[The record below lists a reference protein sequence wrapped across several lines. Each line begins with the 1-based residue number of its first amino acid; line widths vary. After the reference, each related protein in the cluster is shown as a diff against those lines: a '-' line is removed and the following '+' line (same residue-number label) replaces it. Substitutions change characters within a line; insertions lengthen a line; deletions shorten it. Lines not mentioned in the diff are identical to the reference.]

1 MTIPRRSHVG
11 SNAQRDEKIKI
22 GDEIERSLSLKSK
35 GDKVRLGIIAPTRI
49 AVHRTEIYDAIQRER
64 ERTGQILNSTPTTLS
79 SGPQKIS
86 GLPVTFKPANAG

>member
-1 MTIPRRSHVG
+1 MLVLTRRT
-11 SNAQRDEKIKI
+11 DEKIKI
-22 GDEIERSLSLKSK
+22 GDDIEISVIEIK
-35 GDKVRLGIIAPTRI
+35 GDRVRLGIIAPTTI

>member
-1 MTIPRRSHVG
+1 MLVLTRK
-11 SNAQRDEKIKI
+11 RDEKIKI
-22 GDEIERSLSLKSK
+22 GDEIEISVIEIK